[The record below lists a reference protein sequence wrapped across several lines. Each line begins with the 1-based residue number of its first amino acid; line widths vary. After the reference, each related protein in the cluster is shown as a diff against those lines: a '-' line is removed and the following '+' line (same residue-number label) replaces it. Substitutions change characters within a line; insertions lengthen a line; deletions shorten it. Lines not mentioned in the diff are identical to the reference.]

1 MSPFRDCLLSVTQDG
16 LHVTLTPWPQAAQ
29 TEVRALCLF
38 PSCMA
43 HSRIVAQ
50 GVCRGNAPMD
60 DDEDDGVALGWPF
73 ERDGVATV
81 AIADL
86 ADCYVH
92 PHTGGS
98 IAPPPASE
106 APPAPAADTAA
117 QFKAAA
123 AALAASRRAAQ
134 QAMPPD
140 SHQQAKRPRRTG
152 ITGIGPLLRHLRASD
167 EQPSDE

>member
-1 MSPFRDCLLSVTQDG
+1 M
-16 LHVTLTPWPQAAQ
+16 
-29 TEVRALCLF
+29 
-38 PSCMA
+38 
-43 HSRIVAQ
+43 
-50 GVCRGNAPMD
+50 
-60 DDEDDGVALGWPF
+60 ALGWPF

-92 PHTGGS
+92 PHTSGS
-98 IAPPPASE
+98 TAPPPATE
-106 APPAPAADTAA
+106 APPASATDTTA

-140 SHQQAKRPRRTG
+140 SLQHAKRPRRTG
-152 ITGIGPLLRHLRASD
+152 VTGIGPLLRHLRASD
-167 EQPSDE
+167 EQGSDE